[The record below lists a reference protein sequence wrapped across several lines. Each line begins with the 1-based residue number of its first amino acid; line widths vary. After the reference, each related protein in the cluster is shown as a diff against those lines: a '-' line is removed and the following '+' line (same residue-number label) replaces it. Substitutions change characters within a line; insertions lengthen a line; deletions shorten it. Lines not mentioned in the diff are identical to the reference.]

1 MTHGV
6 LELHA
11 LEPATAPASAGRLLE
26 QGRYDEA
33 ALAMLTLERRYR
45 EAGATGAA
53 KVLGAAR
60 QLCQACNVYRSEV
73 KAQRRAALLAAE
85 REQTLRDRL
94 RAILDLAAS
103 GTTVDAPLPAEP
115 ASRVAA
121 GAAPL
126 LAIHCL
132 GPLRI
137 YRDDRELGPCPNR
150 RAKSVLKFLVV
161 NRGRAIPKDI
171 LMELFWP
178 DAEPGAA
185 RNNLN
190 VAVYGLRR
198 YLRTGEAGV
207 SHVLFQDNC
216 YRLNPDLHV
225 WVDLEE
231 FKRLVDSAT
240 TLEREGDTA
249 AAMRDLQAAAALY
262 HGGLF
267 DDDPYEDWML
277 PLRRDLQDTF
287 LAALERLRDHQLAAG
302 DYGACIA
309 VSRRM
314 LAVEPYRENVH
325 RELMRCHA
333 RQDHRSLALRQFL
346 DCRETLRRALDAD
359 PSQETVRLFERIRD
373 HEPV

>member
-6 LELHA
+6 LELHPP
-11 LEPATAPASAGRLLE
+11 EPAVAPGSAGRLLE

-33 ALAMLTLERRYR
+33 ALAMLTLERSYR

-53 KVLGAAR
+53 KVIGAAR
-60 QLCQACNVYRSEV
+60 QLCQACSVYRSEV

-85 REQTLRDRL
+85 REQTLRERL
-94 RAILDLAAS
+94 RAILDLAVS
-103 GTTVDAPLPAEP
+103 GTTDDAPLSAEP
-115 ASRVAA
+115 ASRPAA
-121 GAAPL
+121 AAAPL

-132 GPLRI
+132 GPLRV
-137 YRDDRELGPCPNR
+137 YRDERELGPCPNR
-150 RAKSVLKFLVV
+150 RAKSVLKFLTVH
-161 NRGRAIPKDI
+161 RARAVPKDI
-171 LMELFWP
+171 LMEVFWP

-198 YLRTGEAGV
+198 YLRTGESGV
-207 SHVLFQDNC
+207 SHVLFQDNS

-231 FKRLVDSAT
+231 FNRLVDSAT
-240 TLEREGDTA
+240 ALEREGEAA
-249 AAMRDLQAAAALY
+249 AAMRDLQAAATLY

-277 PLRRDLQDTF
+277 PLRRDLQDTY
-287 LAALERLRDHQLAAG
+287 LTVLERLRDHQLAAG
-302 DYGACIA
+302 DYGACIT
-309 VSRRM
+309 VSRRI

-333 RQDHRSLALRQFL
+333 RQGHRSLALRQFH
-346 DCRETLRRALDAD
+346 DCRETLRGALDAE
-359 PSQETVRLFERIRD
+359 PSHETVRLFERIRAHD
-373 HEPV
+373 PV

>member
-6 LELHA
+6 LDLQGA
-11 LEPATAPASAGRLLE
+11 AASGSAGRLLE

-33 ALAMLTLERRYR
+33 ALAMLTLERHYR
-45 EAGATGAA
+45 EVGATGAA

-60 QLCQACNVYRSEV
+60 QLCQACSLYRSEV
-73 KAQRRAALLAAE
+73 KTQRRAALLAAE
-85 REQTLRDRL
+85 REQTLRARL

-103 GTTVDAPLPAEP
+103 GSTAEPAPPPAEP
-115 ASRVAA
+115 VPRPAA
-121 GAAPL
+121 GASPL

-132 GPLRI
+132 GPLRVH
-137 YRDDRELGPCPNR
+137 RDDRDLGPCPNR

-161 NRGRAIPKDI
+161 HRGRAVPKDV
-171 LMELFWP
+171 LMEVFWP

-198 YLRTGEAGV
+198 FLRTGEQGV

-216 YRLNPDLHV
+216 YLLNPELHV
-225 WVDLEE
+225 WVDIEE
-231 FKRLVDSAT
+231 FNRLVDSAG
-240 TLEREGDTA
+240 TLEREGETA

-267 DDDPYEDWML
+267 DDDPYEEWML
-277 PLRRDLQDTF
+277 PLRRDLQDTY
-287 LAALERLRDHQLAAG
+287 LTVLERLRDHQLAAG
-302 DYGACIA
+302 DYGACVT
-309 VSRRM
+309 VSRRI
-314 LAVEPYRENVH
+314 LTIEPYRENVH

-333 RQDHRSLALRQFL
+333 RQGHRSLALRQFN
-346 DCRETLRRALDAD
+346 DCRETLRGTLDAD
-359 PSQETVRLFERIRD
+359 PSHETVHLFERIRD
-373 HEPV
+373 HHPV